1 MTNKELLY
9 IEDAISH
16 ESFLAKSASNASK
29 QLLDVPFANYM
40 KELKILTINYLQTFL
55 IYYKGE

>member
-40 KELKILTINYLQTFL
+40 KELEDTHNKLSSDFFNLL
-55 IYYKGE
+55 

>member
-16 ESFLAKSASNASK
+16 EGFLAKSSSNASK
-29 QLLDVPFANYM
+29 QLLDVPFSNYM
-40 KELKILTINYLQTFL
+40 KELEDTHNKLSSNFFNLL
-55 IYYKGE
+55 